1 MTSIEDAAV
10 ALGAIV
16 GNANPVCSRSSVSA
30 AGLGSVL
37 LRTGFYA
44 SLLRSVTH
52 LCLELTI
59 PGQLLPATLWLCCGS
74 EVMHGAGHGC
84 AGCHPPQMTS
94 DKDDTILCKDVSA
107 HCSSRQP
114 ITEGS
119 FSRATVGSSI
129 SCYSFSLLA
138 PTWSSFW

>member
-37 LRTGFYA
+37 LRTGFYV

-74 EVMHGAGHGC
+74 EVMHGASHGC

-94 DKDDTILCKDVSA
+94 DKDDTILCNDVSA
-107 HCSSRQP
+107 HCSSSQP

-119 FSRATVGSSI
+119 FSRAPVGSSI
-129 SCYSFSLLA
+129 SCYSFPLLA
-138 PTWSSFW
+138 PMWSSFW